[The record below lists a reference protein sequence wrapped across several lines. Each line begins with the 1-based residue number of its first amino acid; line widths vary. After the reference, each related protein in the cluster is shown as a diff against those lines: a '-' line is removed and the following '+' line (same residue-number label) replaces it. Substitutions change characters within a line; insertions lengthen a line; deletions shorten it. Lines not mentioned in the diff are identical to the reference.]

1 MAQDFSV
8 RDLRNDTAAVVAAVR
23 AGERVTLTVNRQPVA
38 DIVPHAE
45 ERDPWVSSHVL
56 RDIVRDAPA
65 DAGLLADLGD
75 VRGALLED
83 E

>member
-1 MAQDFSV
+1 
-8 RDLRNDTAAVVAAVR
+8 
-23 AGERVTLTVNRQPVA
+23 
-38 DIVPHAE
+38 
-45 ERDPWVSSHVL
+45 VL

-65 DAGLLADLGD
+65 DAGLLADLGE